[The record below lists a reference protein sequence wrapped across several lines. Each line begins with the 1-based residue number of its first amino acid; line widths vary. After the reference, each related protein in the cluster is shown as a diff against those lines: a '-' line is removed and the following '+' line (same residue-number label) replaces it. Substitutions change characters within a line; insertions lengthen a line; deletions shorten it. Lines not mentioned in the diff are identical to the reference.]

1 VRVVFKHMPLSF
13 HKNAPAAH
21 AAAEAAGMQNKFWE
35 MHDSIFKNQREL
47 SPATFEKYA
56 GEIGLDIKKFK
67 EDLASKAL
75 SDRIDEDLSQARKL
89 GVTGTPAFFIN
100 GRFLSGAQPIS
111 SFTRLIDEA
120 LKKG

>member
-1 VRVVFKHMPLSF
+1 MRVVFKHMPLSF

-35 MHDSIFKNQREL
+35 MHDSIFKSQRDL

-56 GEIGLDIKKFK
+56 GEIGLDVKKFK
-67 EDLASKAL
+67 EDLDSKAL
-75 SDRIDEDLSQARKL
+75 RDRIDGDLSQARKL

-100 GRFLSGAQPIS
+100 GRFLSGAQPIG

-120 LKKG
+120 LKKS